1 MPFDIDGQY
10 IGLLRVSTHKSNFT
24 GESPTCQWAIDPIPS
39 IMRVFA
45 IFCLFFV
52 SCKLFGA
59 QHAAVA
65 TVDPIAT
72 DAAIAAMKQGGNA
85 VDGAVAAGLTLG
97 VVNGYNSG
105 IGGGGFMVIR
115 LANGKFVVI
124 DGREVAPAAANRDMY
139 IKDGKPETRASKVGA
154 RASGVPGALAAYELA
169 VRKHGKLPLKWHLEN
184 AAKIAEEGFKIPS
197 AYAGRIRATAHDLRK
212 FESSSAILLNTDG
225 KSHEAGKSL
234 RQPDL
239 AKTYRS
245 IAKEGIGW
253 FYGGAFAAATEK
265 WMKANGGIMTARDL
279 ANYKPKLRA
288 PVRVNYRGYE
298 IVSMPPPSSGG
309 VHVGQILNILENFD
323 LKKMKPNSADF
334 IHLVTE
340 AMKLAFAD
348 RAHWLGDADFVPV
361 PRGLIDKK
369 YAKGLAKRIRM
380 DRVTKVAEHGTPPRS
395 TEDLFNKHTTHFSC
409 ADSEGN
415 WVACTATVNT
425 SFGSKVIIPGTGVI
439 MNNEM
444 DDFSIAPG
452 VPNAFGLL
460 GAEANAVA
468 PGKRPLS
475 SMSPTIVLKDGK
487 PILAV
492 GAAGGPTI
500 ITQTLLAIIHTI
512 DFGLGVKAA
521 LAQPHFHHQWAPNQ
535 MRIERKVSENVLA
548 ELRKRGHTLKV
559 YNQMGATQA
568 VSLRNG
574 KLDAAHDPRLKG
586 KATRY

>member
-1 MPFDIDGQY
+1 MNKFLAAFLATSIT
-10 IGLLRVSTHKSNFT
+10 LLAAKH
-24 GESPTCQWAIDPIPS
+24 G
-39 IMRVFA
+39 
-45 IFCLFFV
+45 
-52 SCKLFGA
+52 
-59 QHAAVA
+59 AVA

-72 DAAIAAMKQGGNA
+72 DAAIAAMKKGGNA

-105 IGGGGFMVIR
+105 IGGGCFMVIR

-124 DGREVAPAAANRDMY
+124 DGREMAPAAATRDMY
-139 IKDGKPETRASKVGA
+139 IRNGKPDTSASKVGA
-154 RASGVPGALAAYELA
+154 LASGVPGALAAYEMA
-169 VRKHGKLPLKWHLEN
+169 VRQHGKLPIKWHLGN
-184 AAKIAEEGFKIPS
+184 AAKIAEDGFKIPS
-197 AYAGRIRATAHDLRK
+197 AYAGRIRVTARDLRK
-212 FESSSAILLNTDG
+212 FKSSAAIFLDDKGNPRKAGELL
-225 KSHEAGKSL
+225 K
-234 RQPDL
+234 QPAL
-239 AKTYRS
+239 AKTYRA
-245 IAKEGIGW
+245 IASNGIGW
-253 FYGGAFAAATEK
+253 FYGGPFAATTEK
-265 WMKANGGIMTARDL
+265 WMKANDGIMTARDFS
-279 ANYKPKLRA
+279 NYKPKLRK
-288 PVRVNYRGYE
+288 PVRVMYRGHE
-298 IVSMPPPSSGG
+298 IISMPPPSSGG

-323 LKKMKPNSADF
+323 LKKLGANSTDF
-334 IHLVTE
+334 IHLVSE

-348 RAHWLGDADFVPV
+348 RAYWLGDADFVPV
-361 PRGLIDKK
+361 PRGLIDKS
-369 YAKGLAKRIRM
+369 YAKNLAKRIDMARSS
-380 DRVTKVAEHGTPPRS
+380 KVARHGTPPRS

-468 PGKRPLS
+468 PAKRPLS
-475 SMSPTIVLKDGK
+475 SMSPSIVLKNGK

-512 DFGLGVKAA
+512 DFGLPVKEA
-521 LAQPHFHHQWAPNQ
+521 LAQPHFHHQWAPDQ
-535 MRIERKVSENVLA
+535 IRIERKVGEKILT
-548 ELRKRGHTLKV
+548 ELRQRGHKLKI

-568 VSLRNG
+568 TSLQNG
-574 KLDAAHDPRLKG
+574 KFGAAHDPRLKG
-586 KATRY
+586 KATTY

>member
-1 MPFDIDGQY
+1 
-10 IGLLRVSTHKSNFT
+10 
-24 GESPTCQWAIDPIPS
+24 
-39 IMRVFA
+39 MRVLTVFLLLLLH
-45 IFCLFFV
+45 FSLWTTEH
-52 SCKLFGA
+52 G
-59 QHAAVA
+59 AVA

-72 DAAIAAMKQGGNA
+72 DAAIATMKKGGNA

-105 IGGGGFMVIR
+105 IGGGCFMVIR

-124 DGREVAPAAANRDMY
+124 DGRETAPAAAKRNMY
-139 IKDGKPETRASKVGA
+139 IKDGKPDTRASKVGA
-154 RASGVPGALAAYELA
+154 LASGVPGALAAYEMA
-169 VRKHGKLPLKWHLEN
+169 VRQHGKLPMKWHLEN

-197 AYAGRIRATAHDLRK
+197 AYAGRIRVTARDLRK
-212 FESSSAILLNTDG
+212 FKSSAAIMLNDNGSPRKAGELL
-225 KSHEAGKSL
+225 K
-234 RQPDL
+234 QPDL
-239 AKTYRS
+239 AKTYRA
-245 IAKEGIGW
+245 IASNGIGW
-253 FYGGAFAAATEK
+253 FYGGGFADATEK
-265 WMKANGGIMTARDL
+265 WMKANGGIMTVNDL
-279 ANYKPKLRA
+279 ANYKPKLRD
-288 PVRVNYRGYE
+288 PVRVTYRGHE
-298 IVSMPPPSSGG
+298 IISMPPPSSGG

-323 LKKMKPNSADF
+323 LEKMEANSTDF

-348 RAHWLGDADFVPV
+348 RAYWLGDADFVPV
-361 PRGLIDKK
+361 PRGLIDKG
-369 YAKGLAKRIRM
+369 YAKYLAKRIDMTRA
-380 DRVTKVAEHGTPPRS
+380 TKVAKHGTPPRS

-409 ADSEGN
+409 ADGEGN

-475 SMSPTIVLKDGK
+475 SMSPSIVLKDGK

-512 DFGLGVKAA
+512 DFELPLKEA
-521 LAQPHFHHQWAPNQ
+521 LAQPHFHHQWAPDQ
-535 MRIERKVSENVLA
+535 IRIERKVGEKVLA
-548 ELRKRGHTLKV
+548 QLRKRGHKLKV
-559 YNQMGATQA
+559 YSQMGATQA
-568 VSLRNG
+568 AGLKNG
-574 KLDAAHDPRLKG
+574 KFDAAHDPRLKG
-586 KATRY
+586 KATSY

>member
-1 MPFDIDGQY
+1 
-10 IGLLRVSTHKSNFT
+10 
-24 GESPTCQWAIDPIPS
+24 
-39 IMRVFA
+39 MRVFTV
-45 IFCLFFV
+45 FFLLLIHF
-52 SCKLFGA
+52 SLWTAEHG
-59 QHAAVA
+59 AVA

-72 DAAIAAMKQGGNA
+72 DAAIAAMKKGGNA

-105 IGGGGFMVIR
+105 IGGGCFIVIR
-115 LANGKFVVI
+115 LANGKFAVI
-124 DGREVAPAAANRDMY
+124 DGREMAPAAAKRDMY
-139 IKDGKPETRASKVGA
+139 LKNGKPDTRASKVGA
-154 RASGVPGALAAYELA
+154 LASGVPGALAAYELA
-169 VRKHGKLPLKWHLEN
+169 VRQHGKLPLKWHLEN
-184 AAKIAEEGFKIPS
+184 AAQIAEDGFKIPS
-197 AYAGRIRATAHDLRK
+197 AYAMRILATSRDLRRFK
-212 FESSSAILLNTDG
+212 DSASILLDDDG
-225 KSHEAGKSL
+225 KSRRTGELLK
-234 RQPDL
+234 QPDL
-239 AKTYRS
+239 AKTYHA

-253 FYGGAFAAATEK
+253 FYGGPFAAVTEK

-369 YAKGLAKRIRM
+369 YAQGLAKRIRM

-512 DFGLGVKAA
+512 DFGLPIQKA
-521 LAQPHFHHQWAPNQ
+521 LAQPHFHHQWTPDQ
-535 MRIERKVSENVLA
+535 VRIERKIGEKVLA
-548 ELRKRGHTLKV
+548 ELRDRGHTLKL

-568 VSLRNG
+568 TSFRNG
-574 KLDAAHDPRLKG
+574 KFEAAHDPRLKG
-586 KATRY
+586 KATSY